1 MKGLAKAPVESVSK
15 LLNAQCQLTKIGE
28 VATSEL
34 FPLELKAVVR
44 EGELL
49 LFYVQHEER
58 LDRLVEYN
66 CHRKSTRSLVVSNSH
81 ILSLAVADRVIA
93 VLENKLTLQKVVV

>member
-1 MKGLAKAPVESVSK
+1 MESVSR

-49 LFYVQHEER
+49 LFYVQHEEQQ
-58 LDRLVEYN
+58 DRLMEYN
-66 CHRKSTRSLVVSNSH
+66 CHKKTTRSLVVTDSH
-81 ILSLAVADRVIA
+81 ILSLAVADRVIT
-93 VLENKLTLQKVVV
+93 VLENKLTLQKVVVEVIN

>member
-1 MKGLAKAPVESVSK
+1 M
-15 LLNAQCQLTKIGE
+15 LNAQCQLVKIGE

-34 FPLELKAVVR
+34 FPLELKTVVR

-66 CHRKSTRSLVVSNSH
+66 CHRKTSRSLVVSGSH
-81 ILSLAVADRVIA
+81 ILALAVADRVIV
-93 VLENKLTLQKVVV
+93 VLENKMTTQKVVV